1 MWRFVCYIFDFL
13 KVQNPLFKGLFTSL
27 MAEIAHSGIFILSV
41 SAHILA
47 KNETEKQL
55 TETPKKPKSVKQRA
69 SIKKRKKKVSKHS
82 KSVSKRSKTA
92 KSVKRKTR
100 RTR

>member
-1 MWRFVCYIFDFL
+1 MSCMWRFVCYIFDFL

-47 KNETEKQL
+47 KN
-55 TETPKKPKSVKQRA
+55 A
-69 SIKKRKKKVSKHS
+69 
-82 KSVSKRSKTA
+82 
-92 KSVKRKTR
+92 
-100 RTR
+100 

>member
-47 KNETEKQL
+47 KNAQHL
-55 TETPKKPKSVKQRA
+55 HSFGFYLCN
-69 SIKKRKKKVSKHS
+69 RKNIL
-82 KSVSKRSKTA
+82 
-92 KSVKRKTR
+92 
-100 RTR
+100 

>member
-47 KNETEKQL
+47 KIAQ
-55 TETPKKPKSVKQRA
+55 
-69 SIKKRKKKVSKHS
+69 H
-82 KSVSKRSKTA
+82 
-92 KSVKRKTR
+92 
-100 RTR
+100 